1 MTIVTRFAPSP
12 TGYIHIGNARTALSN
27 WLFSKSQNGKFIFR
41 LDDTDVERS
50 KTEYADAIGR
60 DLAWFGIVP
69 DAYYRQSDRFAVYQ
83 ARAEY
88 LKEKGVLY
96 PCFETADELERKR
109 KLRLARKLPPVY
121 TRDALKLS
129 PDDIAEL
136 IAQGKK
142 PHWRFLL
149 PNFKSDPFKPERT
162 EVHWEDLVRGYQTV
176 DLASLSDPVL
186 IREDGTWLY
195 TMPSVV
201 DDIDMGITHVIR
213 GEDHVTNTG
222 AQIALFRALD
232 AEPPVFGHHNLLTTV
247 SGEGL
252 SKRTGALSIGSLA
265 TAGYEP
271 EAVASLAILTGTSDS
286 VEAQKD
292 MASLSKLF
300 NLSHVSKSAAKF
312 DPAELDVL
320 NRTLVH
326 QLSFEDA
333 EPRLT
338 AMGIHGPIARSF
350 WETVRVNIE
359 RVLQAKVWWDIVT
372 TDKATDETLADDE
385 KEFVRAAF
393 DLLPQSEFGQQTWKS
408 WTDAVKAQSGRSGK
422 ALFMPLRI
430 ALTGRSNGPELANLL
445 PLIGRARTLARR
457 P

>member
-1 MTIVTRFAPSP
+1 MTIITRFAPSP

-27 WLFSKSQNGKFIFR
+27 WLFSKSQDGKFVFR

-50 KTEYADAIGR
+50 KQEYADAIAR
-60 DLAWFGIVP
+60 DLKWLGIVP
-69 DAYYRQSDRFAVYQ
+69 DAFYRQSDRFAVYQ
-83 ARAEY
+83 ARAEF
-88 LKEKGVLY
+88 LKKKGVLY
-96 PCFETADELERKR
+96 PCYETADELERKR

-121 TRDALKLS
+121 TRDALKLTAT
-129 PDDIAEL
+129 DIAEL
-136 IAQGKK
+136 ESQGKK

-162 EVHWEDLVRGYQTV
+162 EVHWDDLVRGYQTV

-265 TAGYEP
+265 AAGYEP
-271 EAVASLAILTGTSDS
+271 AAVASLAILTGTSDS

-292 MASLSKLF
+292 MASLAKLF
-300 NLSHVSKSAAKF
+300 DLSHVSKSAAKF
-312 DPAELDVL
+312 DPAELDLL

-326 QLSFEDA
+326 HMSFDDVEARLA
-333 EPRLT
+333 E
-338 AMGIHGPIARSF
+338 MGISGPIAPAF
-350 WETVRVNIE
+350 WDTVRGNIE
-359 RVLQAKVWWDIVT
+359 KVAEAKTWWDIVT
-372 TDKATDETLADDE
+372 VKKAEDDSLTDEELD
-385 KEFVRAAF
+385 FVRTAF
-393 DLLPQSEFGQQTWKS
+393 DALPDAEYDASTWKS
-408 WTDAVKAQSGRSGK
+408 WTENVKKQSGRSGK
-422 ALFMPLRI
+422 SLFMPLRI
-430 ALTGRSNGPELANLL
+430 ALTGRASGPELANLL
-445 PLIGRARTLARR
+445 PLIGKARTLARR

>member
-1 MTIVTRFAPSP
+1 MTIITRFAPSP

-27 WLFSKSQNGKFIFR
+27 WLFSKSQDGKFVFR

-50 KTEYADAIGR
+50 KTEYADAIAR
-60 DLAWFGIVP
+60 DLTWLGIIP
-69 DAYYRQSDRFAVYQ
+69 DAFYRQSDRFAEYQ
-83 ARAEY
+83 VRAEY
-88 LKEKGVLY
+88 LKEKGLLY
-96 PCFETADELERKR
+96 PCFETAEELDLKR

-121 TRDALKLS
+121 TRDALKLTAQEIE
-129 PDDIAEL
+129 DL
-136 IAQGKK
+136 IAQGKR

-149 PNFKSDPFKPERT
+149 PNFKTDPFKPERT
-162 EVHWEDLVRGYQTV
+162 EVHWDDLVRGYQTV

-201 DDIDMGITHVIR
+201 DDIDMGISHVIR

-222 AQIALFRALD
+222 AQIALFRALG

-265 TAGYEP
+265 AAGYEP
-271 EAVASLAILTGTSDS
+271 TAVASLAILTGTSDS

-292 MASLSKLF
+292 MASLAKLF
-300 NLSHVSKSAAKF
+300 DLSHVSKSAAKF
-312 DPAELDVL
+312 DPAELNLL

-326 QLSFEDA
+326 HMTFDEVQT
-333 EPRLT
+333 RL
-338 AMGIHGPIARSF
+338 ADMEISGPIAQAF
-350 WETVRVNIE
+350 WDTVRGNIE
-359 RVLQAKVWWDIVT
+359 RVPEAKVWWEIVT
-372 TDKATDETLADDE
+372 VKKAEDEILALEDL
-385 KEFVRAAF
+385 EFVRSSF
-393 DLLPQSEFGQQTWKS
+393 DLLPETEYDAATWKS
-408 WTDAVKAQSGRSGK
+408 WTDAVKKQTGRSGK
-422 ALFMPLRI
+422 SLFMPLRI

-445 PLIGRARTLARR
+445 PLIGKARTLARR